1 MRRKIFTVI
10 FTRCKC
16 PSYRWISP
24 ENYPYYGENTL
35 SKKKLQLRENYG
47 SYPSILQCAP
57 RVLAHTLVDNLV
69 YELSVCCRM
78 TIYHKW
84 SLKTSITWI
93 IDEVRHFER
102 PLLYYLRWKDGTNF
116 EPMSKL
122 FSTKV
127 FSDFW
132 YFVLCMFYDPFS
144 KILGC
149 NSIPYLRDG
158 KRAYYLVRSPMKFW
172 KIDTCNWHTE
182 LAFT

>member
-1 MRRKIFTVI
+1 MTNITGISECVGVCVCVDVLIALPWHSRRW
-10 FTRCKC
+10 CM
-16 PSYRWISP
+16 WQALWGLDA
-24 ENYPYYGENTL
+24 E
-35 SKKKLQLRENYG
+35 
-47 SYPSILQCAP
+47 
-57 RVLAHTLVDNLV
+57 LVDNLV

>member
-1 MRRKIFTVI
+1 MQHNWNFWVRRCVCVDVLIALPWHS
-10 FTRCKC
+10 R
-16 PSYRWISP
+16 RWCMWQALWGLDA
-24 ENYPYYGENTL
+24 E
-35 SKKKLQLRENYG
+35 
-47 SYPSILQCAP
+47 
-57 RVLAHTLVDNLV
+57 LVDNLV

-84 SLKTSITWI
+84 SLKTSITWV